1 MVLPQP
7 VTVASVPGRS
17 RASTPGVTSAIGRM
31 PLIGEARWITA
42 ASKLKVAGS
51 QRGWMLMAAAR
62 RFWPWVLDRTVRPTT
77 TRRSLSGS
85 CSGPSPKNSTQWA
98 AVRTSNGVIRLPP
111 QNWRS

>member
-1 MVLPQP
+1 MLPQP

-31 PLIGEARWITA
+31 PLIGEARWTTA
-42 ASKLKVAGS
+42 TSKLKVAGS
-51 QRGWMLMAAAR
+51 QRGWMLMAATR
-62 RFWPWVLDRTVRPTT
+62 RFWPWVLDSTVLPTT

-98 AVRTSNGVIRLPP
+98 AVRTSNG
-111 QNWRS
+111 